1 MVERLPRFQRQRA
14 DLITPRIDF
23 LSAAQA
29 EARGYQNM
37 ADAVGRMSQ
46 FAFEKA
52 GESAQ
57 AAGIERGA
65 KEAPEVLQELMGK
78 DPAFMTIREKAAYET
93 ATKVMGA
100 QVEADAR
107 LQLQQVA
114 LQAEREQ
121 LDPESTAARLNDV
134 IDGFASSFNV
144 LSPTTQAQLKLNLGS
159 VRDSL
164 YLQQSSRYLKEQD
177 AIQTQKFDSTVADYV
192 RTTERLGRQGVQ
204 TEVLEQNLNSLFDF
218 MLSAGYSPEEAGR
231 QSLLAR
237 GRFHEVRLQG
247 EFDDLETLGQRQAFV
262 AELERQQEA
271 GGELVEGLDGDT
283 VTSKRNRFLAVI
295 NAEVKEME
303 GLARDLAGDFED
315 EVGDVVSKGYSPDAE
330 TQRRFVQRASQLKA
344 AGLDVSEFERAF
356 AKTNRDA
363 DFNAYLNGL
372 GEPQVRALEQ
382 ELSLRVRD
390 GATEQEVEKYELVR
404 KHANRIEEE
413 NRKDPVAWGQATGQ
427 IGRENMVAA
436 MVSDPQG
443 FRQIAQ
449 QRKRQARTYD
459 ENNNLKGEPRYLSN
473 DEVNQFIDGFR
484 DGDLNAKMLIM
495 GGIVDGFGDAAP
507 DVFAQIS
514 EKDGAAVMAHVGG
527 LMISGSDRTTVRAAV
542 EGMGIIERGEAP
554 KGITTET
561 SNKNAQRND
570 FFAESALAADLG
582 VQASII
588 ATADAIYEGQNRGRT
603 DFDEE
608 KYRVALQ
615 LASGRAVVNGVEYG
629 GMAEFN
635 GRKIIVPNNFEVSGN
650 DATGISDL
658 LQKATAD
665 EFVMAST
672 TKMLPQAQNNQ
683 DIGYERLQRGMV
695 LESVGDGIYAVNIIE
710 GGFEKSFDDG
720 TGRAYTIDIQE
731 LKRIVDARP
740 ASGIE
745 PGLASGEEV
754 TPAASQ
760 RELGAVEKAQMSVW
774 GVTVREDNPE
784 KSRRD
789 LREAKAKARGKV
801 GD

>member
-1 MVERLPRFQRQRA
+1 MVERLPRFQRRRA

-23 LSAAQA
+23 VSAAQA
-29 EARGYQNM
+29 EARSYENM
-37 ADAVGRMSQ
+37 AAAVGRMSD
-46 FAFEKA
+46 FVFEKA
-52 GESAQ
+52 AESAQ
-57 AAGIERGA
+57 AAGVERGA
-65 KEAPEVLQELMGK
+65 KEAPEVLRELMGK
-78 DPAFMTIREKAAYET
+78 DPAFMSIREKAAYET
-93 ATKVMGA
+93 ATKVFGA
-100 QVEADAR
+100 QVESDAR
-107 LQLQQVA
+107 LQLQEVA
-114 LQAEREQ
+114 LQAERER

-204 TEVLEQNLNSLFDF
+204 TEVLDQNLNSLFDF

-237 GRFHEVRLQG
+237 GRFHEARLQG
-247 EFDDLETLGQRQAFV
+247 EFDDLETLDQRQAFI
-262 AELERQQEA
+262 AELDRQQKS
-271 GGELVEGLDGDT
+271 GGELVEGLDADM
-283 VTSKRNRFLAVI
+283 VTSKRNRFVSVI
-295 NAEVKEME
+295 NAEIKEME
-303 GLARDLAGDFED
+303 SLARDLANDFED
-315 EVGDVVSKGYSPDAE
+315 EVGDIVAQGYSPDAE
-330 TQRRFVQRASQLKA
+330 TLQRFNKTAEQLRA
-344 AGLDVSEFERAF
+344 AGLDVSEFDRAL
-356 AKTNRDA
+356 AKSRRDA
-363 DFNAYLNGL
+363 DFNAYLNSL

-382 ELSLRVRD
+382 ELSLRVKDR
-390 GATEQEVEKYELVR
+390 ATAEELDKYNLVR
-404 KHANRIEEE
+404 KHANRMEEE

-459 ENNNLKGEPRYLSN
+459 ENNNLKGETRYLSN
-473 DEVNQFIDGFR
+473 DEVNRFIDGFR
-484 DGDLNAKMLIM
+484 DGDLNTKMLIM
-495 GGIVDGFGDAAP
+495 GGIVDGFGNAAP

-527 LMISGSDRTTVRAAV
+527 LMISGSDTTTVRAAV

-554 KGITTET
+554 SGITNET
-561 SNKNAQRND
+561 SGKNAQRNE

-588 ATADAIYEGQNRGRT
+588 ATADAIYEGQNRNRT

-608 KYRVALQ
+608 KYRLALQ
-615 LASGRAVVNGVEYG
+615 LASGRTVVNGVEYG

-650 DATGISDL
+650 DAVGISEL

-672 TKMLPQAQNNQ
+672 TKVLPQAQNNQ
-683 DIGYERLQRGMV
+683 EIGYERLQRGMV
-695 LESVGDGIYAVNIIE
+695 LESVGDGIYAVNLIE

-720 TGRAYTIDIQE
+720 MGRAYTIDIQE

-740 ASGIE
+740 TSGIE
-745 PGLASGEEV
+745 PGLLEGETP
-754 TPAASQ
+754 TPAATQ
-760 RELGAVEKAQMSVW
+760 KELTAIEKAKMSAY
-774 GVTVREDNPE
+774 GVPILEDNPE
-784 KSRRD
+784 ESRRI
-789 LREAKAKARGKV
+789 LREERRRF
-801 GD
+801 

>member
-29 EARGYQNM
+29 EARGYENM

-52 GESAQ
+52 GESAE

-78 DPAFMTIREKAAYET
+78 DPALMTIREKAAYET

-107 LQLQQVA
+107 LQLQEVA
-114 LQAEREQ
+114 LQAERER
-121 LDPESTAARLNDV
+121 LDPDSTAARLNDV

-144 LSPTTQAQLKLNLGS
+144 LSPTTQAQLKVNLGS

-204 TEVLEQNLNSLFDF
+204 TEVLEQNLDSLFDF

-237 GRFHEVRLQG
+237 GRFHEARLQG

-295 NAEVKEME
+295 NAEIKEME
-303 GLARDLAGDFED
+303 GLARDLASDFED

-330 TQRRFVQRASQLKA
+330 TQQRFVQRASQLKA

-356 AKTNRDA
+356 AKTSRDA
-363 DFNAYLNGL
+363 DFNAYLNVL

-459 ENNNLKGEPRYLSN
+459 ENNNLRGEPRYLSN
-473 DEVNQFIDGFR
+473 DEVTQFIDGFR
-484 DGDLNAKMLIM
+484 NGDLNTKMLIV
-495 GGIVDGFGDAAP
+495 GGIVDGFGNAAP

-527 LMISGSDRTTVRAAV
+527 LMISGSDNTTVRAAV
-542 EGMGIIERGEAP
+542 EGMVIIERGEAP
-554 KGITTET
+554 EITNEAAG
-561 SNKNAQRND
+561 KKAERNE
-570 FFAESALAADLG
+570 FFAESALAANLG

-588 ATADAIYEGQNRGRT
+588 ATADAIYEGQTRGRT

-608 KYRVALQ
+608 AYRRALQ
-615 LASGRAVVNGVEYG
+615 LASGRTVVNGVDYG
-629 GMAEFN
+629 GMAEFK

-720 TGRAYTIDIQE
+720 MGRAYTIDIQE

-740 ASGIE
+740 TSGIE
-745 PGLASGEEV
+745 PGLVGGEEV
-754 TPAASQ
+754 TTAASQ
-760 RELGAVEKAQMSVW
+760 RELGTVEKAQMSVW
-774 GVTVREDNPE
+774 GVTIREDNPE

-789 LREAKAKARGKV
+789 LREAKAKARGKA

>member
-1 MVERLPRFQRQRA
+1 MVERLPRFQRRRA

-29 EARGYQNM
+29 EARGYQDM
-37 ADAVGRMSQ
+37 AAAVERMSE
-46 FAFEKA
+46 FAYEKA
-52 GESAQ
+52 AESAR
-57 AAGIERGA
+57 AAGVERGT
-65 KEAPEVLQELMGK
+65 KEAPEVLRELMGK
-78 DPAFMTIREKAAYET
+78 DPAFMSIREKAAYET
-93 ATKVMGA
+93 ATKVFGA

-107 LQLQQVA
+107 LQMQEVA
-114 LQAEREQ
+114 LQAERER
-121 LDPESTAARLNDV
+121 LDPESTATRLNDV
-134 IDGFASSFNV
+134 IDGFASSVNA
-144 LSPTTQAQLKLNLGS
+144 LSPATQAQLKLNLGS

-204 TEVLEQNLNSLFDF
+204 TEVLDQNLNSLFDF

-237 GRFHEVRLQG
+237 GRFHEARLQG
-247 EFDDLETLGQRQAFV
+247 EFDDLETLDQRQAFI
-262 AELERQQEA
+262 AELDRQQKS
-271 GGELVEGLDGDT
+271 GGELVEGLDADA
-283 VTSKRNRFLAVI
+283 VTSKRNRFVSVI
-295 NAEVKEME
+295 NAEIKEME
-303 GLARDLAGDFED
+303 GLAKDLASDFED
-315 EVGDVVSKGYSPDAE
+315 EVGDVVAKGYSPDAE
-330 TQRRFVQRASQLKA
+330 TLQRFNKTAEQLRA
-344 AGLDVSEFERAF
+344 AGLDVSQFDRAL
-356 AKTNRDA
+356 AKTSRDA
-363 DFNAYLNGL
+363 DFNAYLNSL
-372 GEPQVRALEQ
+372 GEPEVRALKQ
-382 ELSLRVRD
+382 ELSLRVED
-390 GATEQEVEKYELVR
+390 GATAEELEKYELVR

-436 MVSDPQG
+436 IVGDPQG
-443 FRQIAQ
+443 FRQVAQ

-459 ENNNLKGEPRYLSN
+459 ESNNLKGETRYLSN
-473 DEVNQFIDGFR
+473 DEVNRFIDGFR
-484 DGDLNAKMLIM
+484 DGDLNTKMLIM

-527 LMISGSDRTTVRAAV
+527 LMISGSDATTVRAAV

-554 KGITTET
+554 SGITNET
-561 SNKNAQRND
+561 SSKNAQRNE

-608 KYRVALQ
+608 RYRLALQ
-615 LASGRAVVNGVEYG
+615 LASGRTVVNGVEYG

-635 GRKIIVPNNFEVSGN
+635 RRKIIVPNNFEVSGN
-650 DATGISDL
+650 DAVGISEL

-672 TKMLPQAQNNQ
+672 TKVLPQAQNNQ
-683 DIGYERLQRGMV
+683 EIGYERLQRGMV
-695 LESVGDGIYAVNIIE
+695 LESVGDGIYAVNLIE

-720 TGRAYTIDIQE
+720 MGRAYTIDIQE
-731 LKRIVDARP
+731 LKQIIDARP
-740 ASGIE
+740 TSGIE
-745 PGLASGEEV
+745 PGLLEGETP
-754 TPAASQ
+754 TPAATQ
-760 RELGAVEKAQMSVW
+760 KELTAIEKAKMSAY
-774 GVTVREDNPE
+774 GVPILEDNPE
-784 KSRRD
+784 ESRRI
-789 LREAKAKARGKV
+789 LREERGRF
-801 GD
+801 